1 MDPIIIILLSAI
13 GLSVIVWLLI
23 KSSKSVASQEKLKE
37 NIDHVRRIN
46 AKEREEIRS
55 KENLFTSQSGNE
67 NRRFFIDI
75 KHDANGKKF
84 MSISELKKEIGG
96 EKGYT
101 VVILNHEIEGF
112 KRAFESSYEFM
123 KKKS

>member
-1 MDPIIIILLSAI
+1 MNIILILLAVA
-13 GLSVIVWLLI
+13 GLVGVIWLY
-23 KSSKSVASQEKLKE
+23 KKFSKSTFSQEKPKE

-46 AKEREEIRS
+46 ANEREEVRQ

-96 EKGYT
+96 QKGFT
-101 VVILNHEIEGF
+101 IVVLNHEIEGF
-112 KRAFESSYEFM
+112 KKAFERSYEFM
-123 KKKS
+123 KSKMV